1 MNVFKLLAVVPILV
15 ALSGCETTAPKAA
28 PALRARYLVTVA
40 DDFIVDVYRNG
51 QKIDDSSRTLLGEL
65 FGATVERIDVP
76 LFAGDWVVF
85 NVVNNRMRWNG
96 SYYFAAA
103 GMLGPDRIG
112 FTSSLSSG
120 DWSACDSPAE
130 AARFIARR
138 NFGRENPALE
148 ISRLWGDGDRLIKQN
163 AGLSWKGDPLWGRSR
178 NTWIKVVVP

>member
-1 MNVFKLLAVVPILV
+1 M
-15 ALSGCETTAPKAA
+15 
-28 PALRARYLVTVA
+28 RARYLVTVA

-96 SYYFAAA
+96 FLLFRRRRNARAGSHRLHQFA
-103 GMLGPDRIG
+103 
-112 FTSSLSSG
+112 FFG

-138 NFGRENPALE
+138 NFWPRKSRARDQPSLGR
-148 ISRLWGDGDRLIKQN
+148 W
-163 AGLSWKGDPLWGRSR
+163 
-178 NTWIKVVVP
+178 